1 METMENLYKGLF
13 AQYDEDVSAANPYG
27 CNQYGHRGGHKGG
40 ASVDMEQRKK
50 QVEDRKKRIRD
61 AKRALSNHKKNVY
74 DPAYVRVHGM
84 DDEPTEKDW
93 KAFEEADNE
102 RRRLEYEL
110 EKLESESENTPGT
123 SADKGVADGQLDE
136 ATRKKYDE
144 TWKKAVQEQ
153 LENER
158 KFKEMVQ
165 KSIDKDPAR
174 KAFIEQVKTMGELS
188 GQHVVAMW
196 SNKRKRDSFA
206 KVEDD
211 FYNFVKRGADRDKLR
226 DVPEDKLKYILRDE
240 FVKSDENV
248 VEKNGKPTIQS
259 GDPFNNPL
267 HGEAAMQAW
276 WRKNGDKVLKRL

>member
-1 METMENLYKGLF
+1 MENLYKGLF

-27 CNQYGHRGGHKGG
+27 CNQYGHRSGHQGGTGKAGKEG
-40 ASVDMEQRKK
+40 ETDTKK
-50 QVEDRKKRIRD
+50 
-61 AKRALSNHKKNVY
+61 
-74 DPAYVRVHGM
+74 
-84 DDEPTEKDW
+84 EKD
-93 KAFEEADNE
+93 E
-102 RRRLEYEL
+102 
-110 EKLESESENTPGT
+110 T
-123 SADKGVADGQLDE
+123 SQLDE

-144 TWKKAVQEQ
+144 NWKKAVQEQ

-174 KAFIEQVKTMGELS
+174 KAFIEQAKTMGELT
-188 GQHVVAMW
+188 GQHVVARW
-196 SNKRKRDSFA
+196 SNKLKRDSFA

-211 FYNFVKRGADRDKLR
+211 FYNFVKRGADREKLR